1 MAVTLTVS
9 EIRRALS
16 RAGGQ
21 PGDGAP
27 STAGIGT
34 LFHRILSELLRPDS
48 PCNVESV
55 VRPLDADLSLW
66 RKTLT
71 RHAYDQLL
79 GPLLTQQSAGLQSHG
94 DKVESLWIA
103 VCEACDLL
111 AEMWW
116 EITAQGRQPADQRS
130 WFFAEQQVVREIQQ
144 AGWREPVAIVGQ
156 ADAIVRV
163 PQKSH
168 WCVLEWKLGR
178 ASPEVDLGQ
187 ACLYHLILENLTE
200 INAKS
205 ALALISFRPERTE
218 TVFEQSRLVDAQ
230 QRLIDLIG
238 HLAGVA
244 PGANRSVARNDGAT
258 QVGSNQTGANQVAT
272 SRSLARSEQPIP
284 AEIRFKVTTEPPL
297 QSWANELKEVLL
309 RALKQSGAGCRE
321 LKPPSIGP
329 TFARYFVF
337 PERGVSVRRVASQAE
352 QLHLYL
358 GLESPPNIAVVD
370 GSIAIDLPRPDRVS
384 IPFSE
389 LSRHLPSTDGLLGC
403 SKIPIGVDLSGD
415 WEWCDL
421 AGSESAHMLVVGTPG
436 SGKSQWLRAALASLL
451 STNHRETL
459 QLLLIDP
466 KQNAFQFA
474 RTSPLLRQPIV
485 VPNPDDNVSEILEGL
500 ISEMESRNRLF
511 ATASCQDLTQ
521 YVRHSGSSMPR
532 IVCMCDEYAD
542 LLLQAER
549 PERAAI
555 ERALKRLAGMGRS
568 AGIHLILATQQ
579 PRRDIVTP
587 AIKSLIGAKIA
598 LRVSSPIESRVALN
612 ESGAECLLGNGDLL
626 YQCLGSPRR
635 LQGAWLP
642 SDEERMFGTVNHE
655 PLEIPRAI

>member
-34 LFHRILSELLRPDS
+34 LFHRILGELLRPDS

-66 RKTLT
+66 RKTLS

-94 DKVESLWIA
+94 DKVESLWFA
-103 VCEACDLL
+103 VREACDLL

-116 EITAQGRQPADQRS
+116 EITAQGRQPSDQRN

-144 AGWREPVAIVGQ
+144 PGWKEPVAIVGQ

-163 PQKSH
+163 PQKNH

-187 ACLYHLILENLTE
+187 ACLYHLTLENLTE
-200 INAKS
+200 INGKS
-205 ALALISFRPERTE
+205 ALALVSFRPERTE

-230 QRLIDLIG
+230 QRLIELIG
-238 HLAGVA
+238 RLAGVVPDPNHLAAGNEIPRASGSSVIA
-244 PGANRSVARNDGAT
+244 PTNHRPSPK
-258 QVGSNQTGANQVAT
+258 
-272 SRSLARSEQPIP
+272 SEIP
-284 AEIRFKVTTEPPL
+284 AGNGSTASIKSPS
-297 QSWANELKEVLL
+297 QNWAVELKEKLL
-309 RALKQSGAGCRE
+309 RALRQSNAACRE

-329 TFARYFVF
+329 TFVRYFVF

-352 QLHLYL
+352 QIHLHL
-358 GLESPPNIAVVD
+358 GLESPPNIGIVD
-370 GSIAIDLPRPDRVS
+370 GAIAIDLPRPDRVS

-389 LSRHLPSTDGLLGC
+389 LCRHLPPADRLLGS
-403 SKIPIGVDLSGD
+403 SKVPIGVDLSGT

-421 AGSESAHMLVVGTPG
+421 AGSESAHMLVIGTPG
-436 SGKSQWLRAALASLL
+436 SGKSQWLRVALAALLR
-451 STNHRETL
+451 TNQRDTL

-466 KQNAFQFA
+466 KQNAFPFA

-485 VPNPDDNVSEILEGL
+485 VPNPDENVSEILDEL
-500 ISEMESRNRLF
+500 IGEMESRNRIF
-511 ATASCQDLTQ
+511 AEANCQDLTQ
-521 YVRHSGSSMPR
+521 YVRQTGTSMPR
-532 IVCMCDEYAD
+532 IVCMCDEFAD
-542 LLLQAER
+542 LLLQADRAER
-549 PERAAI
+549 TAI
-555 ERALKRLAGMGRS
+555 EKALKRLAGMGRS

-579 PRRDIVTP
+579 PRREIVTP

-598 LRVSSPIESRVALN
+598 LRVSSPIESRVALS
-612 ESGAECLLGNGDLL
+612 EGGAECLLGNGDLL
-626 YQCLGSPRR
+626 YQCIGSPRR

-642 SDEERMFGTVNHE
+642 SGEEHLVDTE
-655 PLEIPRAI
+655 SIESAEIVGINSN